1 MLLPNKLFS
10 YNQSVLSKLPT
21 FLTAL
26 DKPTNPKYLYLSMKN
41 VIKSPMEFMEV
52 LDCLYALN
60 KIDIDNEGRLYKCW
74 KKFTATY

>member
-10 YNQSVLSKLPT
+10 YNQSVLSKLPA

-26 DKPTNPKYLYLSMKN
+26 DKPTNLKDLYQNIQCATM
-41 VIKSPMEFMEV
+41 SPMEFMEV

-60 KIDIDNEGRLYKCW
+60 KIDIDNEGRLYRC
-74 KKFTATY
+74 

>member
-10 YNQSVLSKLPT
+10 YNHSVLSKLPT

-41 VIKSPMEFMEV
+41 IIKSPMEFMEV

-60 KIDIDNEGRLYKCW
+60 KIDIDNEGRLYKC
-74 KKFTATY
+74 

>member
-10 YNQSVLSKLPT
+10 YNQSVLSKLPA

-26 DKPTNPKYLYLSMKN
+26 DKPINPKALYQSVRGVPM
-41 VIKSPMEFMEV
+41 SPIEFMEI

-60 KIDIDNEGRLYKCW
+60 KIAIDNEGRLYRC
-74 KKFTATY
+74 

>member
-10 YNQSVLSKLPT
+10 YNQSVLSKLPA

-26 DKPTNPKYLYLSMKN
+26 DKPTNLKDLYQNIQCATMST
-41 VIKSPMEFMEV
+41 MEFMEV

-60 KIDIDNEGRLYKCW
+60 KIDIDNEGRLYRC
-74 KKFTATY
+74 

>member
-10 YNQSVLSKLPT
+10 YNQSILSKLPA
-21 FLTAL
+21 FLTTL
-26 DKPTNPKYLYLSMKN
+26 EKPTTPKKLYQMMKN
-41 VIKSPMEFMEV
+41 IITSPIEFMEV

-74 KKFTATY
+74 KKFTVNY

>member
-10 YNQSVLSKLPT
+10 YNQSVLSKLPA

-26 DKPTNPKYLYLSMKN
+26 DKPTNPKDLYQSVRGVPM
-41 VIKSPMEFMEV
+41 SPIEFMEI

-60 KIDIDNEGRLYKCW
+60 KIAIDNEGRLYRC
-74 KKFTATY
+74 